1 MPFDQTYCINTT
13 STASYYPKVMKR
25 TNYRK
30 LRSQSASK
38 ARTTAQKESSPFDN
52 ISERSKSNNR
62 YQLRHSSISPP
73 SSQPTDANA
82 SFISV
87 SSVTNEDFNTV
98 PTENSNFT
106 SQQSLD
112 NNLEDIRSNLII
124 NLSESSLSRSSSVS
138 LSRGDSFIGTESVIS
153 TNSRSRASSPFVNSE
168 ISSDRNSETAST
180 NHSRRSSILFQPF
193 NYEENSDDDN
203 SSVVRPL
210 NNSILGEELETFPT
224 NIDDD
229 GTQEVRMDE
238 EEEQQQQNFS
248 INRALNSIGLVFWNK
263 LIGTIILAKEWIKRS
278 IRSVP
283 SRIYSFVYDNWLI
296 IFTVIFCFLL
306 YNYFPCNVTDLK
318 SLEFA
323 ECITKINNVIRQINV
338 ADLADSS
345 ISHTINNKDNIET
358 SSFEGDNDALIRDV
372 VADQVKTVCAAE
384 VQKRI
389 PTQNYDLTTREDI
402 VVDMVRQEIRKA
414 VEEMLYTYSQDKLN
428 KADFALS
435 SGGAK
440 IIVPLTSPTYE
451 QWPTSWFKL
460 AIAKLTGSGITR
472 GKPPIT
478 ALQPETHVG
487 QCWPFAGQQGQ
498 LAVLLSRRIYVTAIT
513 YDHVSKTVAMGTTS
527 APKEFEVWAFIDDDN
542 DSNEKTDQKMEQ
554 KSDENIDYVTSTLKN
569 IPSNQPGS
577 NILDSSSS
585 SSSSSSSLLH
595 SSGKDLKL
603 GSSPNHLFLGRFIYD
618 INGLPIQTFEVDKWN
633 KPVRAIIMKINS
645 NWDNPSYTCLY
656 RFRVHG
662 RRADANQNFS
672 TG

>member
-1 MPFDQTYCINTT
+1 MPFDQTYCINT
-13 STASYYPKVMKR
+13 SAASSYYPKVMKR

-30 LRSQSASK
+30 LRSQTASK
-38 ARTTAQKESSPFDN
+38 ARTAVQKESSPFDN
-52 ISERSKSNNR
+52 ISERSKNNNR
-62 YQLRHSSISPP
+62 YQLRHSSLSPP
-73 SSQPTDANA
+73 SSQSTDVNA

-87 SSVTNEDFNTV
+87 SSVPNEDFNTV
-98 PTENSNFT
+98 PTENSNLT
-106 SQQSLD
+106 SQQSSD
-112 NNLEDIRSNLII
+112 NNSEDIYSNLII
-124 NLSESSLSRSSSVS
+124 NHSESSTYSISRSSSVS
-138 LSRGDSFIGTESVIS
+138 LSRGNSFIGTESVIS
-153 TNSRSRASSPFVNSE
+153 TNSRSRASSPFE
-168 ISSDRNSETAST
+168 TSSDRNSETTST
-180 NHSRRSSILFQPF
+180 NHSRRSSVLFQSF
-193 NYEENSDDDN
+193 IYEE
-203 SSVVRPL
+203 SSSEENHSVITPL
-210 NNSILGEELETFPT
+210 NNSIQGEELETLST
-224 NIDDD
+224 NIDDN

-248 INRALNSIGLVFWNK
+248 INQALNSIKLIFWNK
-263 LIGTIILAKEWIKRS
+263 LIGTIILAKEWIERA

-283 SRIYSFVYDNWLI
+283 NRTYSFVLDNWLI
-296 IFTVIFCFLL
+296 IFSVIFCILL

-318 SLEFA
+318 NLEFT

-338 ADLADSS
+338 ADLTDSS
-345 ISHTINNKDNIET
+345 ISHIINNEDNIKT
-358 SSFEGDNDALIRDV
+358 SSFESDNDALIRDV

-389 PTQNYDLTTREDI
+389 PTQNYDLTTREDM

-440 IIVPLTSPTYE
+440 IIIPLTSPTYE
-451 QWPTSWFKL
+451 QWPTTWLKL

-554 KSDENIDYVTSTLKN
+554 RPDENIDYVTSTLKN
-569 IPSNQPGS
+569 IPTNQPGS

-585 SSSSSSSLLH
+585 SSSSLLH
-595 SSGKDLKL
+595 SSGKDLNL

-618 INGLPIQTFEVDKWN
+618 INGLPIQTFEVVDKWN
-633 KPVRAIIMKINS
+633 KPVRAIIMKVNS

>member
-13 STASYYPKVMKR
+13 TATSYYPKVMKR
-25 TNYRK
+25 TTNYRK
-30 LRSQSASK
+30 LRSGSK

-52 ISERSKSNNR
+52 ISESNKNNNR
-62 YQLRHSSISPP
+62 YLLRHSSISPP
-73 SSQPTDANA
+73 SSQQTDVSA

-87 SSVTNEDFNTV
+87 SSVPNEDFNSV
-98 PTENSNFT
+98 PTENSNLA
-106 SQQSLD
+106 SQQLSE
-112 NNLEDIRSNLII
+112 NNSEDYLSNFII
-124 NLSESSLSRSSSVS
+124 NHSESSTRSLSRSSSVS
-138 LSRGDSFIGTESVIS
+138 LSRGNSFIGTESVIS
-153 TNSRSRASSPFVNSE
+153 TNSRSRASSPFVISE
-168 ISSDRNSETAST
+168 ISSDHNSETAST
-180 NHSRRSSILFQPF
+180 NHSRRSSILFSPF
-193 NYEENSDDDN
+193 IREESSSDDN
-203 SSVVRPL
+203 HSVVTP
-210 NNSILGEELETFPT
+210 SIQGEELETSST
-224 NIDDD
+224 NIDDN
-229 GTQEVRMDE
+229 GTQEVRMDD
-238 EEEQQQQNFS
+238 EEEQQHRNFS
-248 INRALNSIGLVFWNK
+248 INQALNIIKLIFWNK
-263 LIGTIILAKEWIKRS
+263 LIGTIILAKEWIERS
-278 IRSVP
+278 IKSVYD
-283 SRIYSFVYDNWLI
+283 RTYSIIQDNWLI
-296 IFTVIFCFLL
+296 IVSLIFFLLL
-306 YNYFPCNVTDLK
+306 YNYFPCNVTELK
-318 SLEFA
+318 NLEFT
-323 ECITKINNVIRQINV
+323 ECITKINNVFRQINV
-338 ADLADSS
+338 ADLTDSS
-345 ISHTINNKDNIET
+345 VSHTIKNENIEKST
-358 SSFEGDNDALIRDV
+358 FEGDNDALIRDV

-451 QWPTSWFKL
+451 QWPTQWIKI

-498 LAVLLSRRIYVTAIT
+498 LAVLLSRRIYVTSIT

-527 APKEFEVWAFIDDDN
+527 APKEFEVWAFIDDEN

-554 KSDENIDYVTSTLKN
+554 RSDENIDYSTSTLKN
-569 IPSNQPGS
+569 IPTNQPGS

-585 SSSSSSSLLH
+585 SSSSSLLH
-595 SSGKDLKL
+595 YSSGKDLKL

-633 KPVRAIIMKINS
+633 KPVRAIIMKVNS
-645 NWDNPSYTCLY
+645 NWDNPLYTCLY

-662 RRADANQNFS
+662 RRVDVNQNPS